1 MMKYFLI
8 SAFILSGFTV
18 GWTNGITFN
27 SAGAQTAKNQN
38 KKKKKTTSSAK
49 SANQRVSQKSQPGR
63 PSSKAVSSPLTS
75 SGSSQLSQALTMVRA
90 GNYQQALPLL
100 YNLSKKPEFAAER
113 MQIKFIMGSALMELK
128 LYQTAAFQFVEVIRN
143 GSSKYVTPSIQ
154 KLSMAADA
162 LGDDSQLNYA
172 INRVRLDEFPELN
185 RDIIY
190 FRLGEIRLKNR
201 QFDSAAD
208 LFSRVPA
215 SSRLAIQARFNK
227 GLAFLE
233 ANKASQA
240 LPIFQ
245 NLVSSRNGMSVVDPI
260 RVASQLALAR
270 TYYQMQDW
278 DNAINIYRTIPRDT
292 ESWHDALFESSWAY
306 LRSARFR
313 SALSNFQSLH
323 SQYYEDFYLPESLLL
338 RGIVYLYICKY
349 DEMEKVLNLFEKT
362 YNPVRNS
369 IGRMLDSTKDPMA
382 YYAEVEK
389 AYNYKRNRTPVK
401 EGLHLPYKVLHN
413 NLSEGDIQR
422 AFGYMGA
429 LFDEK
434 ARLEKIPALA
444 RSSMGNYANKIIN
457 NRIRN
462 TKAYIGDHVRA
473 HLVNM
478 KAELKDLYEQAA
490 FIRYEMING
499 RKEQLKKKI
508 AGKDIPKTIEEDVDR
523 KYYVQNGYEYWPFD
537 GEYWLDEIGNYH
549 YLGKQ
554 SCE

>member
-1 MMKYFLI
+1 MIKYFLPMFI
-8 SAFILSGFTV
+8 TLAFVSGAL
-18 GWTNGITFN
+18 WT
-27 SAGAQTAKNQN
+27 SSVAAQTAKAPSQKN
-38 KKKKKTTSSAK
+38 KKKKKPAPAPVSAAKKTSSRQAPK
-49 SANQRVSQKSQPGR
+49 PVSA
-63 PSSKAVSSPLTS
+63 PLTH
-75 SGSSQLSQALTMVRA
+75 SGSSQLSQALSLVRSA
-90 GNYQQALPLL
+90 NYQQALPIL
-100 YNLSKKPEFAAER
+100 YSLSKRPEFAAER
-113 MQIKFIMGSALMELK
+113 MQIKFIMGSALLELK

-162 LGDDSQLNYA
+162 LGDDSLLNYA

-185 RDIIY
+185 KDIIY

-201 QFDSAAD
+201 QFDVAAD

-215 SSRLAIQARFNK
+215 GSRLAIQARFNK
-227 GLAFLE
+227 GLALLE
-233 ANKASQA
+233 GNRANQA
-240 LPIFQ
+240 LPVFQ
-245 NLVSSRNGMSVVDPI
+245 NLVSSRNGMSVTDPI
-260 RVASQLALAR
+260 RVASQMALAR

-292 ESWHDALFESSWAY
+292 DAWHDALFESSWAY

-313 SALSNFQSLH
+313 SVLSNFQSLH

-349 DEMEKVLNLFEKT
+349 DEMEKVLDLFEKS
-362 YNPVRNS
+362 YGPVRNS
-369 IGRMLDSTKDPMA
+369 ISRMLDSTKDPLL
-382 YYAEVEK
+382 YYADMEK
-389 AYNYKRNRTPVK
+389 AYNVRKNKSVSK
-401 EGLHLPYKVLHN
+401 EATRLPYKVLHS
-413 NLSEGDIQR
+413 NLGEGDIQR
-422 AFGYMGA
+422 AFGYLTA
-429 LFDEK
+429 LADEK
-434 ARLEKIPALA
+434 ARLEKMPALSKSA
-444 RSSMGNYANKIIN
+444 MGNYANKIIN

-462 TKAYIGDHVRA
+462 TKAYIGDHTRA

-478 KAELKDLYEQAA
+478 RAELKDLYEQAA

-508 AGKDIPKTIEEDVDR
+508 AGKDIPKTIEEEVDR
-523 KYYVQNGYEYWPFD
+523 TYYVQNGYEYWPFD